1 MKRSHRHFPLSTGRL
16 LVLCLA
22 GGAQAQVSTAPVEEA
37 PQLARGAAGLARDE
51 GAGARSWTITP
62 RIAVDEIW
70 SDNAR
75 YSSTDKRSE
84 LTTQLSPGLRV
95 AANGR
100 HLTGF
105 ADYSLVRMFRAND
118 AIGDET
124 QHNLRSAAKLEAVE
138 NQLFVDYSGSIMQR
152 AISAFGLQTP
162 DASGFSANRTEVKT
176 FQLAPYLVGRF
187 GEWANYRLRYSLL
200 RSRSN
205 TPFGSGSNSTF
216 GTSDQDGR
224 EYSGSL
230 SSPKQGSLF
239 NWALDASRQASDFK
253 SGREVDADQLR
264 GTLGYRVM
272 PELNLTV
279 LPGWESNNYASTDK
293 ESRLTWG
300 VGADWASE
308 RTKASAKLEDRTFGR
323 TYALNLEHRTQRTA
337 WKFSDSKNANVTPTQ
352 LGSVQLGAL
361 YDLLFFQ
368 FESIEPDPV
377 RRGLLVES
385 FLQANGL
392 NGATLVN
399 AGFSSSGAL
408 LQRRQDV
415 SFTLI
420 GLRDTI
426 TLLGTRTNSSSLFNT
441 TTGNGDLANSAFVR
455 QQSYSLNYARRLSP
469 DTSVNLLV
477 SRLRSLGS
485 QISQSTTLK
494 TYNLSFTTQLGKK
507 TSATIGLRRTE
518 FDSPTSPYTENSIR
532 GGVSVRF

>member
-1 MKRSHRHFPLSTGRL
+1 MKSSRHRFPLSAGRL
-16 LVLCLA
+16 LVLCLV
-22 GGAQAQVSTAPVEEA
+22 GGAQAQVSTLPVDEA
-37 PQLARGAAGLARDE
+37 PPLARGAAALAPGE

-75 YSSTDKRSE
+75 FSSTDKRSQ
-84 LTTQLSPGLRV
+84 LTTQLSPGLQV
-95 AANGR
+95 KANGR

-105 ADYSLVRMFRAND
+105 ADYSLLRMIRTGSAV
-118 AIGDET
+118 GDET

-138 NQLFVDYSGSIMQR
+138 NRLFVDYSGSITQR

-162 DASGFSANRTEVKT
+162 DASSFNANRTQVKT
-176 FQLAPYLVGRF
+176 FQLAPYFVGRL
-187 GEWANYRLRYSLL
+187 GDWANYRLRYSLL
-200 RSRSN
+200 TSRSN
-205 TPFGSGSNSTF
+205 APFGSGSNSAF
-216 GTSDQDGR
+216 GTSDQDSR

-230 SSPKQGSLF
+230 SSPQQGSLF
-239 NWALDASRQASDFK
+239 NWALDASRQTSDFK

-272 PELNLTV
+272 PELNVVL
-279 LPGWESNNYASTDK
+279 LPGWESNNYKTTDK

-308 RTKASAKLEDRTFGR
+308 RTKASARLEDRTFGR

-352 LGSVQLGAL
+352 LGRAQLGAL

-377 RRGLLVES
+377 RRALLVES
-385 FLQANGL
+385 FLLANGL
-392 NGATLVN
+392 DGRTVVDV
-399 AGFSSSGAL
+399 GFSSSGAM

-415 SFTLI
+415 SFSLI

-477 SRLRSLGS
+477 SRLRSQGS

-494 TYNLSFTTQLGKK
+494 TYNLSFTTQLGQK

-532 GGVSVRF
+532 GGVAVRF

>member
-1 MKRSHRHFPLSTGRL
+1 MTRSYHHFPLSAGRL
-16 LVLCLA
+16 LVLCLV
-22 GGAQAQVSTAPVEEA
+22 GGAQAQVSTLPVDEA
-37 PQLARGAAGLARDE
+37 PPLARGAAALAPGE

-70 SDNAR
+70 ADNAKHTR
-75 YSSTDKRSE
+75 GDKRAE
-84 LTTQLSPGLRV
+84 LTTQLSPGLQV
-95 AANGR
+95 TANGR

-105 ADYSLVRMFRAND
+105 VDYSLLRMIRAKNTTS
-118 AIGDET
+118 DET

-138 NQLFVDYSGSIMQR
+138 NQLFVDYSGSITQR
-152 AISAFGLQTP
+152 AISAFGQQTS
-162 DASGFSANRTEVKT
+162 DASSFNANRTQVKT
-176 FQLAPYLVGRF
+176 FQLAPYFVGRL
-187 GEWANYRLRYSLL
+187 GDWANYRLRYSLL
-200 RSRSN
+200 TSRSN
-205 TPFGSGSNSTF
+205 AALGSGSNSTF
-216 GTSDQDGR
+216 GSDQDGR

-230 SSPKQGSLF
+230 SSPQQGSLF
-239 NWALDASRQASDFK
+239 NWALDASRQTSDFK

-272 PELNLTV
+272 PELNVVL
-279 LPGWESNNYASTDK
+279 LPGWESNNYKTTDK

-308 RTKASAKLEDRTFGR
+308 RTKASARLEDRTFGR

-352 LGSVQLGAL
+352 LGRAQLGAL

-377 RRGLLVES
+377 RRALLVES

-392 NGATLVN
+392 DGRTVVDV
-399 AGFSSSGAL
+399 GFSSSGAL

-415 SFTLI
+415 SFSLI
-420 GLRDTI
+420 GLRDSV
-426 TLLGTRTNSSSLFNT
+426 TLIGTRTNSSSLFNT

-494 TYNLSFTTQLGKK
+494 TYNLSFTTQLGQK

-518 FDSPTSPYTENSIR
+518 FDSPTAPYTENSIR
-532 GGVSVRF
+532 GGVAVRF